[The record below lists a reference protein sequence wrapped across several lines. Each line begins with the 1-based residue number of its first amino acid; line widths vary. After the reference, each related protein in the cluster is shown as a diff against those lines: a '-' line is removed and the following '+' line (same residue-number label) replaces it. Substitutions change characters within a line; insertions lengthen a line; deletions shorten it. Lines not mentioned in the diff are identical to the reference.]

1 MKKFNRLALSTSLLA
16 AMSTSVMAGP
26 YGYDLH
32 NVLAPVSASMAG
44 TSIAKPLDNVSA
56 VFGNPAGLSEFR
68 GTEFTFGATW
78 YKPSAV
84 LEHDGSITGAVGGG
98 AFKQSNRNEG
108 YLVPSIAVTQDL
120 RGLGIPGTL
129 GAGVTATNGIGVEYR
144 KEPNS
149 LGASAE
155 LIVLGANFGLSWD
168 LTEKLTVGAA
178 ATMTYSMLDLGL
190 LSAAAQTH
198 DIAFKGSLGMTYKLP
213 HATQIGMFYH
223 SELRQ
228 DFDDIVQT
236 SPTAGQGLD
245 SLIPPFGTNATFSD
259 GQTTNLIIEQPRT
272 LGIGISNEMY
282 MDGNLYLA
290 ADVMFKNYAN
300 ADFWQDVYTDQWIFS
315 MGAQLTDGPW
325 EYRVG
330 YGYADDPTRENVQ
343 GLTQLQN
350 ICAGLPASCSAIPT
364 GNSAVGIAVT
374 EYVQAA
380 QAQVIYRHRV
390 SAGVG
395 YKGFL
400 APFLDLDMHAA
411 YQLKEDR
418 DYGDSPGAYVADS
431 SSPKHTNSEVS
442 SWHAGFALTWH
453 FE

>member
-1 MKKFNRLALSTSLLA
+1 MKKFNRLALSTALLA
-16 AMSTSVMAGP
+16 ATSTGVMAGP

-56 VFGNPAGLSEFR
+56 VFGNPAGLSEYR

-84 LEHDGSITGAVGGG
+84 LEHDGTVLGAIGGG

-108 YLVPSIAVTQDL
+108 YLVPQIAVTQDL

-144 KEPNS
+144 KDPRTAG
-149 LGASAE
+149 LSAE

-168 LTEKLTVGAA
+168 LTENLTIGAST
-178 ATMTYSMLDLGL
+178 TMTYSMLDLGL
-190 LSAAAQTH
+190 LSTSAQTH
-198 DIAFKGSLGMTYKLP
+198 DIAFKGSLGATYKLP
-213 HATQIGMFYH
+213 HATQVGIFYH

-228 DFDDIVQT
+228 DFDDIIQT
-236 SPTAGQGLD
+236 SPSSGQAAD
-245 SLIPPFGTNATFSD
+245 SLIPFGNNTRSD

-272 LGIGISNEMY
+272 LGIGISNEMF

-290 ADVMFKNYAN
+290 ADIMYKNWAN

-315 MGAQLTDGPW
+315 MGAQLTQGPW
-325 EYRVG
+325 EFRAG
-330 YGYADDPTRENVQ
+330 YGYADDPTRNSVK
-343 GLTQLQN
+343 GLTQLPN
-350 ICAGLPASCSAIPT
+350 VCAGLAAQCTAIPS
-364 GNSAVGIAVT
+364 GNSAVGINVT
-374 EYVQAA
+374 ELLQAS
-380 QAQVIYRHRV
+380 QAQVIYRHRI
-390 SAGVG
+390 SAGFG

-400 APFLDLDMHAA
+400 APFLDLDAHVAH
-411 YQLKEDR
+411 QFETDR
-418 DYGDSPGAYVADS
+418 RYGTGIPGVINTN
-431 SSPKHTNSEVS
+431 HTESEVS

>member
-1 MKKFNRLALSTSLLA
+1 MKKLNRLALSAAVLA
-16 AMSTSVMAGP
+16 ASSTSVMAGP

-32 NVLAPVSASMAG
+32 NVFAPVSASMAG

-84 LEHDGSITGAVGGG
+84 LEHDGTVLGAIGGG

-108 YLVPSIAVTQDL
+108 YLVPEIAVTQDL

-144 KEPNS
+144 ENTNAV
-149 LGASAE
+149 GTGAE

-168 LTEKLTVGAA
+168 LTENLTIGAA
-178 ATMTYSMLDLGL
+178 TTMTYSMLDLGL
-190 LSAAAQTH
+190 ASTSQQTH
-198 DIAFKGSLGMTYKLP
+198 DIAFKGSLGAVYKLP
-213 HATQIGMFYH
+213 HATQIGIFYH

-228 DFDDIVQT
+228 DFDDIIQT
-236 SPTAGQGLD
+236 SPSSGQAVD
-245 SLIPPFGTNATFSD
+245 SLLLPGLGNTRSD
-259 GQTTNLIIEQPRT
+259 GEYTNLIIEQPRT
-272 LGIGISNEMY
+272 LGIGISNEMF

-290 ADVMFKNYAN
+290 ADVMYKNWAN
-300 ADFWQDVYTDQWIFS
+300 AEFWKDVYVDQWIFS
-315 MGAQLTDGPW
+315 MGAQLTHGPW
-325 EYRVG
+325 EFRAG
-330 YGYADDPTRENVQ
+330 YGYADDPTRENQ
-343 GLTQLQN
+343 NGLSQLPN
-350 ICAGLPASCSAIPT
+350 VCAGVNAACTAIPS
-364 GNSAVGIAVT
+364 GNSPVGIEVV
-374 EYVQAA
+374 EYLQAA
-380 QAQVIYRHRV
+380 QTQVIYKHRV

-400 APFLDLDMHAA
+400 APFLDLDMHVAH
-411 YQLKEDR
+411 QIEEDR
-418 DYGDSPGAYVADS
+418 DYGNFVDLGAFGAINDD
-431 SSPKHTNSEVS
+431 HTSAEVS
-442 SWHAGFALTWH
+442 SWHVGFALTWH

>member
-1 MKKFNRLALSTSLLA
+1 MKKFNRLALSTALLA
-16 AMSTSVMAGP
+16 ATSTSVMAGP

-84 LEHDGSITGAVGGG
+84 LEHNGGVTMAAGG
-98 AFKQSNRNEG
+98 APFKQSNRNEG
-108 YLVPSIAVTQDL
+108 YLVPQIAVTQDL

-129 GAGVTATNGIGVEYR
+129 GAGVTATNSIGVEYR
-144 KEPNS
+144 KDPRT

-178 ATMTYSMLDLGL
+178 TTMTYSMLDLGL
-190 LSAAAQTH
+190 LSTSAQTH
-198 DIAFKGSLGMTYKLP
+198 DIAFKGSLGLTYKLP

-228 DFDDIVQT
+228 DFDDIIQT
-236 SPTAGQGLD
+236 SPSSGSADLAAVGANSSQVLQ
-245 SLIPPFGTNATFSD
+245 ATD
-259 GQTTNLIIEQPRT
+259 GQTTNLVIEQPRT
-272 LGIGISNEMY
+272 LGIGISNEML
-282 MDGNLYLA
+282 MDGNLLLA
-290 ADVMFKNYAN
+290 ADVMYKNYAN
-300 ADFWQDVYTDQWIFS
+300 AEFWKDVYVDQWIFS
-315 MGAQLTDGPW
+315 MGAQLTQGPW
-325 EYRVG
+325 EFRAG
-330 YGYADDPTRENVQ
+330 YGYADDPTRENVD
-343 GLTQLQN
+343 GLSQLAN
-350 ICAGLPASCSAIPT
+350 VCSGLCNSAFPGAVIPS
-364 GNSAVGIAVT
+364 GNSDVGIAVT
-374 EYVQAA
+374 EYLQAA
-380 QAQVIYRHRV
+380 QTQVIYRHRV
-390 SAGVG
+390 SVGAG

-411 YQLKEDR
+411 YQLEEDR
-418 DYGDSPGAYVADS
+418 TYGENAPF
-431 SSPKHTNSEVS
+431 TNHSKAEVS

>member
-1 MKKFNRLALSTSLLA
+1 MKKFNRLALSTALLA
-16 AMSTSVMAGP
+16 ATSTSVMAGP

-84 LEHDGSITGAVGGG
+84 LEHDGTVTGAVGGG

-108 YLVPSIAVTQDL
+108 YLVPQIAVTQDL

-144 KEPNS
+144 KEPAAIG
-149 LGASAE
+149 LSAE

-168 LTEKLTVGAA
+168 LTENLTIGAA
-178 ATMTYSMLDLGL
+178 TTMTYSMLDLGL
-190 LSAAAQTH
+190 LSSSAQTH
-198 DIAFKGSLGMTYKLP
+198 DIAFKGSLGAIYKLP
-213 HATQIGMFYH
+213 HATQIGIFYH

-236 SPTAGQGLD
+236 SPSSGLGMAGLGGPINGVA
-245 SLIPPFGTNATFSD
+245 STD
-259 GQTTNLIIEQPRT
+259 GQTTNLVIEQPRT
-272 LGIGISNEMY
+272 LGIGISNEML
-282 MDGNLYLA
+282 MDGNLLLA
-290 ADVMFKNYAN
+290 ADVMYKNWAN
-300 ADFWQDVYTDQWIFS
+300 ADFWQDVYVDQWIFS
-315 MGAQLTDGPW
+315 MGAQLTQGPW
-325 EYRVG
+325 EFRAG
-330 YGYADDPTRENVQ
+330 YGYADDPTRENTK

-350 ICAGLPASCSAIPT
+350 ICAGLPGDCKAIPV
-364 GNSAVGIAVT
+364 GNSPVGINVT
-374 EYVQAA
+374 ELVLAA
-380 QAQVIYRHRV
+380 QTQVIYRHRV
-390 SAGVG
+390 SVGAG

-411 YQLKEDR
+411 YQLEEDR
-418 DYGDSPGAYVADS
+418 DYGSGYAAAGINENHS
-431 SSPKHTNSEVS
+431 SAEVS

>member
-1 MKKFNRLALSTSLLA
+1 MKKFNRLALSTALLA
-16 AMSTSVMAGP
+16 ATSTSVMAGP

-78 YKPSAV
+78 YKPSAI
-84 LEHDGSITGAVGGG
+84 LEHDGSVTGT

-108 YLVPSIAVTQDL
+108 YLVPQIAVTQDL

-144 KEPNS
+144 KNPAS

-155 LIVLGANFGLSWD
+155 LIVIGANFGLSWD
-168 LTEKLTVGAA
+168 LTENLTVGAA
-178 ATMTYSMLDLGL
+178 ATTTYSMLDLGL
-190 LSAAAQTH
+190 ASTSAQTH

-228 DFDDIVQT
+228 DFDDIIQT
-236 SPTAGQGLD
+236 SPSSAPASALGSATD
-245 SLIPPFGTNATFSD
+245 GTF
-259 GQTTNLIIEQPRT
+259 TNLVIEQPRT
-272 LGIGISNEMY
+272 LGIGISNEML
-282 MDGNLYLA
+282 MDGNLLLA
-290 ADVMFKNYAN
+290 ADVMYKNWAN
-300 ADFWQDVYTDQWIFS
+300 ADFWQDVYVDQWIFS
-315 MGAQLTDGPW
+315 MGAQLTQGPW
-325 EYRVG
+325 EFRAG
-330 YGYADDPTRENVQ
+330 YGYADDPTRENVE
-343 GLTQLQN
+343 GLSQLDN
-350 ICAGLPASCSAIPT
+350 ACSGLPSACTVIPT
-364 GNSAVGIAVT
+364 NGSIVGVGVT
-374 EYVQAA
+374 EYLQAA
-380 QAQVIYRHRV
+380 QTQVIYRHRV
-390 SAGVG
+390 SVGAG

-411 YQLKEDR
+411 YQLEEDR
-418 DYGDSPGAYVADS
+418 DYGSQS
-431 SSPKHTNSEVS
+431 SIPNHSSAEVS

>member
-1 MKKFNRLALSTSLLA
+1 MKKFNRLALSTALLTA
-16 AMSTSVMAGP
+16 VSSTSVMAGP

-32 NVLAPVSASMAG
+32 NVFAPVSASMAG

-84 LEHDGSITGAVGGG
+84 LEHDGTVTGLVGGG

-108 YLVPSIAVTQDL
+108 YLVPEIAVTQDL

-155 LIVLGANFGLSWD
+155 LIVIGANIGLSWD
-168 LTEKLTVGAA
+168 LTENLTLGAA
-178 ATMTYSMLDLGL
+178 VTTTYSMLDLGL
-190 LSAAAQTH
+190 LSTSAQTH
-198 DIAFKGSLGMTYKLP
+198 DIAFKGALGATYKLP

-228 DFDDIVQT
+228 DFDDIIQT
-236 SPTAGQGLD
+236 SPSGAGG
-245 SLIPPFGTNATFSD
+245 D

-272 LGIGISNEMY
+272 LGIGISNEMF
-282 MDGNLYLA
+282 MDGNLLLA
-290 ADVMFKNYAN
+290 ADVMYKNWAN
-300 ADFWQDVYTDQWIFS
+300 ADFWQDVYKDQWIFT
-315 MGAQLTDGPW
+315 MGAQLTQGPW
-325 EYRVG
+325 EFRAG
-330 YGYADDPTRENVQ
+330 YGYADDPSRDNYQ
-343 GLTQLQN
+343 GLTQLAN
-350 ICAGLPASCSAIPT
+350 ACAGLPASCAAIPT
-364 GNSAVGIAVT
+364 QGPLGINVT
-374 EYVQAA
+374 EYLAAA
-380 QAQVIYRHRV
+380 QTQVIYRHRI

-400 APFLDLDMHAA
+400 APFLDLDLHAA
-411 YQLKEDR
+411 HQFETDR
-418 DYGDSPGAYVADS
+418 DYGGSPGALFANN
-431 SSPKHTNSEVS
+431 HTNSEVS
-442 SWHAGFALTWH
+442 SWHVGFGLTWH

>member
-1 MKKFNRLALSTSLLA
+1 MKKFNRLALSTALLA
-16 AMSTSVMAGP
+16 ATSTSVMAGP

-32 NVLAPVSASMAG
+32 NVLAPVSGSMAG

-84 LEHDGSITGAVGGG
+84 LEHDGSVTGA

-108 YLVPSIAVTQDL
+108 YLVPQIAVTQDL

-144 KEPNS
+144 KEPKS

-155 LIVLGANFGLSWD
+155 LIVIGANFGLSWD
-168 LTEKLTVGAA
+168 LTQNLTVGAA
-178 ATMTYSMLDLGL
+178 ATTTYSMLDLGL
-190 LSAAAQTH
+190 TSTSAQTH

-228 DFDDIVQT
+228 DFDDIIQT
-236 SPTAGQGLD
+236 SPSSAPSSGLT
-245 SLIPPFGTNATFSD
+245 SATD
-259 GQTTNLIIEQPRT
+259 GMMTNLIIEQPRT
-272 LGIGISNEMY
+272 LGIGISNEML

-290 ADVMFKNYAN
+290 ADVMYKNWAN
-300 ADFWQDVYTDQWIFS
+300 ADFWQDVYVDQWIFS
-315 MGAQLTDGPW
+315 MGAQLTQGPW

-330 YGYADDPTRENVQ
+330 YGYADDPTRENIE
-343 GLTQLQN
+343 GLSQLDN
-350 ICAGLPASCSAIPT
+350 ACSGLPGSCTVIPV
-364 GNSAVGIAVT
+364 NSSTTGIAVA
-374 EYVQAA
+374 EYLQAA
-380 QAQVIYRHRV
+380 QAQVIYRHRFSV
-390 SAGVG
+390 GAG

-411 YQLKEDR
+411 YQLEEDR
-418 DYGDSPGAYVADS
+418 DYGSQAAVS
-431 SSPKHTNSEVS
+431 NHTNSEVS

>member
-1 MKKFNRLALSTSLLA
+1 MKKFNRLALSTALLA
-16 AMSTSVMAGP
+16 ATSTSVMAGP

-32 NVLAPVSASMAG
+32 NVLAPVSGSMAG

-84 LEHDGSITGAVGGG
+84 LEHTGAVTGLVGGG

-108 YLVPSIAVTQDL
+108 YLVPQIAVTQDL

-144 KEPNS
+144 KDPNAI
-149 LGASAE
+149 GASAE
-155 LIVLGANFGLSWD
+155 LIVIGANFGLSWD
-168 LTEKLTVGAA
+168 LTQNLTIGAA
-178 ATMTYSMLDLGL
+178 ATTTYSMLDLGL
-190 LSAAAQTH
+190 ISTSAQTH

-228 DFDDIVQT
+228 DFDDIIQV
-236 SPTAGQGLD
+236 SPSGSGA
-245 SLIPPFGTNATFSD
+245 D
-259 GQTTNLIIEQPRT
+259 GAMTNLIIEQPRT
-272 LGIGISNEMY
+272 LGVGISNEMY

-290 ADVMFKNYAN
+290 ADVMYKNYAN

-315 MGAQLTDGPW
+315 MGAQLTQGPW
-325 EYRVG
+325 EFRAG
-330 YGYADDPTRENVQ
+330 YGYADDPSRENVQ
-343 GLTQLQN
+343 GLSQLAN
-350 ICAGLPASCSAIPT
+350 VCAGLPASCAAIPAQ
-364 GNSAVGIAVT
+364 GALGINVT
-374 EYVQAA
+374 EYLQAA

-390 SAGVG
+390 SVGAG

-411 YQLKEDR
+411 YQLEEDR
-418 DYGDSPGAYVADS
+418 DYGDSPGGLLS
-431 SSPKHTNSEVS
+431 GKHTNSEVS

>member
-1 MKKFNRLALSTSLLA
+1 MKKFNRLALSTALLA
-16 AMSTSVMAGP
+16 ATSTSVMAGP

-32 NVLAPVSASMAG
+32 NVLAPVSGSMAG

-84 LEHDGSITGAVGGG
+84 LEHNGAVTGA

-108 YLVPSIAVTQDL
+108 YLVPQIAVTQDL

-144 KEPNS
+144 KEPKS

-155 LIVLGANFGLSWD
+155 LIVIGANFGLSWD
-168 LTEKLTVGAA
+168 LTQNLTVGAA
-178 ATMTYSMLDLGL
+178 ATTTYSMLDLGL
-190 LSAAAQTH
+190 TSTSAQTH

-228 DFDDIVQT
+228 DFDDIIQT
-236 SPTAGQGLD
+236 SPSSAPSSALG
-245 SLIPPFGTNATFSD
+245 SATD
-259 GQTTNLIIEQPRT
+259 GMMTNLVIEQPRT
-272 LGIGISNEMY
+272 LGIGISNEML

-290 ADVMFKNYAN
+290 ADVMYKNWAN
-300 ADFWQDVYTDQWIFS
+300 ADFWQDIYVDQWIFS
-315 MGAQLTDGPW
+315 MGAQLTQGPW

-330 YGYADDPTRENVQ
+330 YGYADDPTRENIE
-343 GLTQLQN
+343 GLSQLDN
-350 ICAGLPASCSAIPT
+350 ACAGLPSPCTVIPVNGSVT
-364 GNSAVGIAVT
+364 GIAVA
-374 EYVQAA
+374 EYLQAA
-380 QAQVIYRHRV
+380 QAQVIYRHRFSV
-390 SAGVG
+390 GAG

-411 YQLKEDR
+411 YQLEEDR
-418 DYGDSPGAYVADS
+418 DYGSQADVS
-431 SSPKHTNSEVS
+431 NHTNSEVS

>member
-1 MKKFNRLALSTSLLA
+1 MKKFNRLALSTALLA
-16 AMSTSVMAGP
+16 ATSTGVMAGP

-84 LEHDGSITGAVGGG
+84 LEHDGTVTALVGGG

-108 YLVPSIAVTQDL
+108 YIVPQIAVTQDL

-129 GAGVTATNGIGVEYR
+129 GAGVAVTNGIGVEYR

-155 LIVLGANFGLSWD
+155 LIYVGANFGLSWD
-168 LTEKLTVGAA
+168 LTENLTLGAA
-178 ATMTYSMLDLGL
+178 ATTTYAMLDLGL
-190 LSAAAQTH
+190 ASTSANTH
-198 DIAFKGSLGMTYKLP
+198 DIGFKGSLGLTYKLP

-228 DFDDIVQT
+228 DFDDIIQT
-236 SPTAGQGLD
+236 SPSGVG
-245 SLIPPFGTNATFSD
+245 GD
-259 GQTTNLIIEQPRT
+259 GEFTNLIIEQPRT

-290 ADVMFKNYAN
+290 ADVMYKNWAN
-300 ADFWQDVYTDQWIFS
+300 ADFWQDVYVDQWIFS
-315 MGAQLTDGPW
+315 MGGQYTMGPW
-325 EYRVG
+325 EFRAG
-330 YGYADDPTRENVQ
+330 YGYADDPTRENIK
-343 GLTQLQN
+343 GLTQLAN
-350 ICAGLPASCSAIPT
+350 ACAGLPANCAAIPS
-364 GNSAVGIAVT
+364 GNSPLGINVA
-374 EYVQAA
+374 EYLQAA
-380 QAQVIYRHRV
+380 QTQVIYRHRV
-390 SAGVG
+390 TAGVG

-400 APFLDLDMHAA
+400 APFLDLDTHVA
-411 YQLKEDR
+411 YQLEEDR
-418 DYGDSPGAYVADS
+418 DYGGSPGGMFAN
-431 SSPKHTNSEVS
+431 KHTNSEVS

>member
-1 MKKFNRLALSTSLLA
+1 MKKFNRLALSTALLA
-16 AMSTSVMAGP
+16 ATSTSVMAGP

-84 LEHDGSITGAVGGG
+84 LEHDGTVTGLAGGG

-108 YLVPSIAVTQDL
+108 YLVPQIAVTQDL

-149 LGASAE
+149 LGTGAE

-168 LTEKLTVGAA
+168 LTQNLTLGAA
-178 ATMTYSMLDLGL
+178 TTMTYSMLDLGL
-190 LSAAAQTH
+190 ASTSQQTH
-198 DIAFKGSLGMTYKLP
+198 DIAFKYSLGATYKLP

-228 DFDDIVQT
+228 DFDDIIAVPDAT
-236 SPTAGQGLD
+236 SPTGQ
-245 SLIPPFGTNATFSD
+245 SF
-259 GQTTNLIIEQPRT
+259 TNLIIEQPRT
-272 LGIGISNEMY
+272 LGIGISNEML

-290 ADVMFKNYAN
+290 ADVMYKNWAN
-300 ADFWQDVYTDQWIFS
+300 ADFWQDVYVDQWIFS
-315 MGAQLTDGPW
+315 MGAQLTQGPW

-330 YGYADDPTRENVQ
+330 YGYADDPTRENVK
-343 GLTQLQN
+343 GLTQLPN
-350 ICAGLPASCSAIPT
+350 GVCGSTTGCTPFPLPT
-364 GNSAVGIAVT
+364 GPGQGAAVDFV
-374 EYVQAA
+374 EYLQAA
-380 QAQVIYRHRV
+380 QTQVIYRHRV
-390 SAGVG
+390 SAGLG

-411 YQLKEDR
+411 YQLEEDR
-418 DYGDSPGAYVADS
+418 DYGGGPGASLVTS
-431 SSPKHTNSEVS
+431 TQTQKFHLGMLVS
-442 SWHAGFALTWH
+442 H
-453 FE
+453 

>member
-1 MKKFNRLALSTSLLA
+1 MKKFNRLALSTALLA
-16 AMSTSVMAGP
+16 ATSTSVMAGP

-84 LEHDGSITGAVGGG
+84 LEHDGSVLGAIGGG

-108 YLVPSIAVTQDL
+108 YLVPQIAVTQDL

-144 KEPNS
+144 KDPRTAG
-149 LGASAE
+149 LSAE

-168 LTEKLTVGAA
+168 LTENLTIGAA
-178 ATMTYSMLDLGL
+178 TTMTYSMLDLGL
-190 LSAAAQTH
+190 LSTSAQTH
-198 DIAFKGSLGMTYKLP
+198 DIAFKGSLGATYKLP
-213 HATQIGMFYH
+213 HATQIGIFYH

-228 DFDDIVQT
+228 DFDDIIQT
-236 SPTAGQGLD
+236 SPSSGQEID
-245 SLIPPFGTNATFSD
+245 SLIPYGNNTRSD
-259 GQTTNLIIEQPRT
+259 GQTTNLVIEQPRT
-272 LGIGISNEMY
+272 LGIGISNEML
-282 MDGNLYLA
+282 MDGNLLLA
-290 ADVMFKNYAN
+290 ADVMYKNWAN
-300 ADFWQDVYTDQWIFS
+300 ADFWQDVYVDQWIFS
-315 MGAQLTDGPW
+315 MGAQLTHGPW
-325 EYRVG
+325 EFRAG
-330 YGYADDPTRENVQ
+330 YGYADDPTRENVE
-343 GLTQLQN
+343 GLSQLAN
-350 ICAGLPASCSAIPT
+350 VCAGLAAQCTAIPS
-364 GNSAVGIAVT
+364 GNSPVGINVT
-374 EYVQAA
+374 ELLQAA
-380 QAQVIYRHRV
+380 QTQVIYRHRV
-390 SAGVG
+390 SVGAG

-411 YQLKEDR
+411 YQLEEDR
-418 DYGDSPGAYVADS
+418 DYGTGVPGVINEN
-431 SSPKHTNSEVS
+431 HTSAEVS

>member
-1 MKKFNRLALSTSLLA
+1 MKKFNRLALSTALLA
-16 AMSTSVMAGP
+16 ATSTSVMAGP

-32 NVLAPVSASMAG
+32 NVLAPVSGSMAG

-84 LEHDGSITGAVGGG
+84 LEHNGSVTGAVGGG

-108 YLVPSIAVTQDL
+108 YLVPQIAVTQDL

-144 KEPNS
+144 KNTNAI
-149 LGASAE
+149 GTGAE

-168 LTEKLTVGAA
+168 LTENFTVGAA
-178 ATMTYSMLDLGL
+178 ATTTYSMLDLGL
-190 LSAAAQTH
+190 ASTSQQTH

-228 DFDDIVQT
+228 DFDDIIHT
-236 SPTAGQGLD
+236 SVGSGSP
-245 SLIPPFGTNATFSD
+245 NAVPMATD
-259 GQTTNLIIEQPRT
+259 GAFTNLIIEQPRT

-290 ADVMFKNYAN
+290 ADVMYKNYAN
-300 ADFWQDVYTDQWIFS
+300 AEFWKDVYVDQWIFS
-315 MGAQLTDGPW
+315 MGAQLTQGPW
-325 EYRVG
+325 EFRAG
-330 YGYADDPTRENVQ
+330 YGYADDPTRENHS
-343 GLTQLQN
+343 GLTQLPN
-350 ICAGLPASCSAIPT
+350 VCAGVPANCQVIPS
-364 GNSAVGIAVT
+364 GNSMVGIAVT
-374 EYVQAA
+374 EYLQAA
-380 QAQVIYRHRV
+380 QTQVIYRHRV

-411 YQLKEDR
+411 YQLEEDR
-418 DYGDSPGAYVADS
+418 TYGEQPGAFLDHSVA
-431 SSPKHTNSEVS
+431 EVS

>member
-1 MKKFNRLALSTSLLA
+1 MKKFNRLALSTALLA
-16 AMSTSVMAGP
+16 ATSTSVMAGP

-78 YKPSAV
+78 YKPSAI
-84 LEHDGSITGAVGGG
+84 LEHDGSITGT

-108 YLVPSIAVTQDL
+108 YLVPQVAVTQDL

-129 GAGVTATNGIGVEYR
+129 GAGLTATNGIGVEYR
-144 KEPNS
+144 KNPAS

-155 LIVLGANFGLSWD
+155 LIVIGANFGLSWD
-168 LTEKLTVGAA
+168 LTENLTVGAA
-178 ATMTYSMLDLGL
+178 ATTTYSMLDLGL
-190 LSAAAQTH
+190 ASTSAQTH
-198 DIAFKGSLGMTYKLP
+198 DIAFKGSLGLTYKLP
-213 HATQIGMFYH
+213 HATQIGLFYH

-228 DFDDIVQT
+228 DFDDIIQT
-236 SPTAGQGLD
+236 SPSSAPAVGLGAAAD
-245 SLIPPFGTNATFSD
+245 GTF
-259 GQTTNLIIEQPRT
+259 TNLVIEQPRT
-272 LGIGISNEMY
+272 LGIGISNEHY

-290 ADVMFKNYAN
+290 ADLMYKNWAN
-300 ADFWQDVYTDQWIFS
+300 ADFWQDVYVDQWIFS
-315 MGAQLTDGPW
+315 MGAQLTQGPW
-325 EYRVG
+325 EFRAG
-330 YGYADDPTRENVQ
+330 YGYADDPTRENVE
-343 GLTQLQN
+343 GLSQLDN
-350 ICAGLPASCSAIPT
+350 ACSGLPGACTVIPT
-364 GNSAVGIAVT
+364 NGSVVGVGVT
-374 EYVQAA
+374 EYLQAA
-380 QAQVIYRHRV
+380 QTQVIYRHRV

-411 YQLKEDR
+411 YQLEEDR
-418 DYGDSPGAYVADS
+418 DYGSQAAIPN
-431 SSPKHTNSEVS
+431 HTNAEVS

>member
-1 MKKFNRLALSTSLLA
+1 MKKFNRLALSTALLTA
-16 AMSTSVMAGP
+16 VSSTSVMAGP

-32 NVLAPVSASMAG
+32 NVLAPVSGSMAG

-84 LEHDGSITGAVGGG
+84 LDHDGSVTGA

-108 YLVPSIAVTQDL
+108 YLVPEVAVTQDL

-144 KEPNS
+144 KDPRT

-155 LIVLGANFGLSWD
+155 LIVIGANFGLSWD
-168 LTEKLTVGAA
+168 FTENLTLGAA
-178 ATMTYSMLDLGL
+178 MTTTYSMLDLGL
-190 LSAAAQTH
+190 LSTSAQTH
-198 DIAFKGSLGMTYKLP
+198 DIAFKGSLGAIYKLP

-228 DFDDIVQT
+228 DFDDIIQT
-236 SPTAGQGLD
+236 SPSSGSQTLAQVTANG
-245 SLIPPFGTNATFSD
+245 SLFTAND
-259 GQTTNLIIEQPRT
+259 GRTTNLVIEQPRT
-272 LGIGISNEMY
+272 LGIGISNEMF
-282 MDGNLYLA
+282 MNGNLYLA
-290 ADVMFKNYAN
+290 ADIMYKNWAN
-300 ADFWQDVYTDQWIFS
+300 ADFWQDIYKDQWIFS
-315 MGAQLTDGPW
+315 MGAQLTQGPW
-325 EYRVG
+325 EFRAG

-343 GLTQLQN
+343 GLTQLAN
-350 ICAGLPASCSAIPT
+350 ACAGLPGGCTVVPT
-364 GNSAVGIAVT
+364 GSSDLGISVT
-374 EYVQAA
+374 EYLQAA
-380 QAQVIYRHRV
+380 QAQVIYRHRI

-400 APFLDLDMHAA
+400 APFLDLDMHVAH
-411 YQLKEDR
+411 QFETDR
-418 DYGDSPGAYVADS
+418 NYGGSPNGAV
-431 SSPKHTNSEVS
+431 PFNHTNSEVS

>member
-1 MKKFNRLALSTSLLA
+1 MKKFNRLALSTALLA
-16 AMSTSVMAGP
+16 ATSTGVMAGP

-78 YKPSAV
+78 YKPSAI
-84 LEHDGSITGAVGGG
+84 LEHDGSITGT

-108 YLVPSIAVTQDL
+108 YLVPQIAVTQDL

-144 KEPNS
+144 KNPAS

-168 LTEKLTVGAA
+168 LTENLTIGAA
-178 ATMTYSMLDLGL
+178 ATTTYSMLDLGL
-190 LSAAAQTH
+190 ASTSAQTH

-228 DFDDIVQT
+228 DFDDIIQT
-236 SPTAGQGLD
+236 SPSSAPAAGLGAATD
-245 SLIPPFGTNATFSD
+245 GTF
-259 GQTTNLIIEQPRT
+259 TNLVIEQPRT
-272 LGIGISNEMY
+272 LGIGISNEMF

-290 ADVMFKNYAN
+290 ADVMYKNWAN
-300 ADFWQDVYTDQWIFS
+300 ADFWQDVYVDQWIFS
-315 MGAQLTDGPW
+315 MGGQYTMGPW
-325 EYRVG
+325 EFRAG
-330 YGYADDPTRENVQ
+330 YGYADDPTRENVE
-343 GLTQLQN
+343 GLSQLDN
-350 ICAGLPASCSAIPT
+350 ACSGLPGACTVIPT
-364 GNSAVGIAVT
+364 NSSVVGVGVT
-374 EYVQAA
+374 EYLQAA
-380 QAQVIYRHRV
+380 QTQVIYRHRV
-390 SAGVG
+390 SVGAG

-411 YQLKEDR
+411 YQLEEDR
-418 DYGDSPGAYVADS
+418 DYGSQAAIPN
-431 SSPKHTNSEVS
+431 HTNAEVS

>member
-1 MKKFNRLALSTSLLA
+1 MKKFNRLALSTALLA
-16 AMSTSVMAGP
+16 ATSTSVMAGP

-84 LEHDGSITGAVGGG
+84 LEHDGTVTSAVGGG

-108 YLVPSIAVTQDL
+108 YLVPQIAVTQDL

-144 KEPNS
+144 KDPNAI
-149 LGASAE
+149 GASAE
-155 LIVLGANFGLSWD
+155 LIVIGANFGLSWD
-168 LTEKLTVGAA
+168 LTQNLTVGAA
-178 ATMTYSMLDLGL
+178 ATTTYSMLDLGL
-190 LSAAAQTH
+190 MSTSAQTH
-198 DIAFKGSLGMTYKLP
+198 DIAFKGSLGATYKLP
-213 HATQIGMFYH
+213 HATQIGVFYH

-228 DFDDIVQT
+228 DFDDIIQT
-236 SPTAGQGLD
+236 SPSNGQDLGNL
-245 SLIPPFGTNATFSD
+245 FGKGTSSD
-259 GQTTNLIIEQPRT
+259 GQTTNLVIEQPRT
-272 LGIGISNEMY
+272 LGVGISNEMF

-290 ADVMFKNYAN
+290 ADVMYKNYAN
-300 ADFWQDVYTDQWIFS
+300 ADFWQDVYVDQWIFS
-315 MGAQLTDGPW
+315 MGAQLTQGPW
-325 EYRVG
+325 EFRAG
-330 YGYADDPTRENVQ
+330 YGYADDPTRENVE
-343 GLTQLQN
+343 GLSQLAN
-350 ICAGLPASCSAIPT
+350 ACAGLPSACVAIPS
-364 GNSAVGIAVT
+364 GNSVVGINVT
-374 EYVQAA
+374 EYLQAA
-380 QAQVIYRHRV
+380 QAQVIYRHRFSV
-390 SAGVG
+390 GAG

-411 YQLKEDR
+411 YQLEEDR
-418 DYGDSPGAYVADS
+418 DYGTGGLGIINEN
-431 SSPKHTNSEVS
+431 HTNSEVS

>member
-1 MKKFNRLALSTSLLA
+1 MKKFNRLALSTALLA
-16 AMSTSVMAGP
+16 ATSTGVMAGP

-84 LEHDGSITGAVGGG
+84 LEHDGSVTGLVGGG

-108 YLVPSIAVTQDL
+108 YIVPQIAVTQDL

-129 GAGVTATNGIGVEYR
+129 GAGVTVTNGIGVEYR
-144 KEPNS
+144 KEPNT

-155 LIVLGANFGLSWD
+155 LIYVGANFGLSWD
-168 LTEKLTVGAA
+168 LTENLTIGAA
-178 ATMTYSMLDLGL
+178 ATTTYAMLDLGL
-190 LSAAAQTH
+190 ASTSSNTH
-198 DIAFKGSLGMTYKLP
+198 DIGFKGSLGLTYKLP
-213 HATQIGMFYH
+213 HATQIGVFYH

-228 DFDDIVQT
+228 DFDDIIQT
-236 SPTAGQGLD
+236 SP
-245 SLIPPFGTNATFSD
+245 SGTGTDGTF
-259 GQTTNLIIEQPRT
+259 TNLVIEQPRT

-290 ADVMFKNYAN
+290 ADVMYKNWAN
-300 ADFWQDVYTDQWIFS
+300 ADFWQDVYVDQWIFS
-315 MGAQLTDGPW
+315 MGGQYTMGPW
-325 EYRVG
+325 EFRAG

-343 GLTQLQN
+343 GLNQLAN
-350 ICAGLPASCSAIPT
+350 VCSGLCNAGVPGAVIPAQGAL
-364 GNSAVGIAVT
+364 GISVA
-374 EYVQAA
+374 EYLQAA
-380 QAQVIYRHRV
+380 QTQVIYRHRV

-411 YQLKEDR
+411 YQLEEDR
-418 DYGDSPGAYVADS
+418 DYGGSPGGLVTTN
-431 SSPKHTNSEVS
+431 HTNSEVS
-442 SWHAGFALTWH
+442 SWHTGFALTWH

>member
-1 MKKFNRLALSTSLLA
+1 MKKFNRLAFSTALLA
-16 AMSTSVMAGP
+16 ATSTSVMAGP

-84 LEHDGSITGAVGGG
+84 LEHDGSVTSLVEKSLANGG

-108 YLVPSIAVTQDL
+108 YLVPQIAVTQDL

-144 KEPNS
+144 KEPNT
-149 LGASAE
+149 LGTGAE

-168 LTEKLTVGAA
+168 LTQNLTVGAA
-178 ATMTYSMLDLGL
+178 ATTTYSMLDLGL
-190 LSAAAQTH
+190 ASTSQQTH
-198 DIAFKGSLGMTYKLP
+198 DIAFKYSLGATYKLP
-213 HATQIGMFYH
+213 HATQIGIMYH

-228 DFDDIVQT
+228 DFDDIAAVPDATQP
-236 SPTAGQGLD
+236 SGQ
-245 SLIPPFGTNATFSD
+245 SF
-259 GQTTNLIIEQPRT
+259 TNLIIEQPRT
-272 LGIGISNEMY
+272 LGVGISNEML
-282 MDGNLYLA
+282 MDGNLLLA
-290 ADVMFKNYAN
+290 ADVMYKNWAN
-300 ADFWQDVYTDQWIFS
+300 ADFWQDIYVDQWIFS
-315 MGAQLTDGPW
+315 MGAQLTQGPW

-330 YGYADDPTRENVQ
+330 YGYADDPTRENIDGISQLPNGVCGSVTQ
-343 GLTQLQN
+343 CAPFALPLVGPGLGGEVVGQN
-350 ICAGLPASCSAIPT
+350 FA
-364 GNSAVGIAVT
+364 
-374 EYVQAA
+374 EYIQAA
-380 QAQVIYRHRV
+380 QTQVIYRHRV
-390 SAGVG
+390 SAGLG

-411 YQLKEDR
+411 YQLEEDR
-418 DYGDSPGAYVADS
+418 EYGSGGGPINAN
-431 SSPKHTNSEVS
+431 HTKSEVS

>member
-1 MKKFNRLALSTSLLA
+1 MKKFNRLALSTALLA
-16 AMSTSVMAGP
+16 ATSTGVMAGP

-56 VFGNPAGLSEFR
+56 LFGNPAGLSDYR

-84 LEHDGSITGAVGGG
+84 LEHNGSITSAAGGG

-108 YLVPSIAVTQDL
+108 YIVPQIAVTQDL

-129 GAGVTATNGIGVEYR
+129 GAGVTVTNGIGVEYR
-144 KEPNS
+144 KEANS

-155 LIVLGANFGLSWD
+155 LIYVGANFGLSWD
-168 LTEKLTVGAA
+168 FTENLTLGAA
-178 ATMTYSMLDLGL
+178 MTTTYAMLDLGL
-190 LSAAAQTH
+190 TSTSANTH
-198 DIAFKGSLGMTYKLP
+198 DIGFKGSLGLTYDLP
-213 HATQIGMFYH
+213 HATTVGLFYH

-228 DFDDIVQT
+228 DFDDIIQT
-236 SPTAGQGLD
+236 SLSGGPILAPGG
-245 SLIPPFGTNATFSD
+245 ATD
-259 GQTTNLIIEQPRT
+259 GEMTNLIIEQPRT
-272 LGIGISNEMY
+272 LGIGISNEML

-290 ADVMFKNYAN
+290 ADLMYKNWAN
-300 ADFWQDVYTDQWIFS
+300 AEFWRDVYVDQWIFS
-315 MGAQLTDGPW
+315 MGAQLTQGPW
-325 EYRVG
+325 EFRAG
-330 YGYADDPTRENVQ
+330 YGYADDPTRENVE
-343 GLTQLQN
+343 GLEQLN
-350 ICAGLPASCSAIPT
+350 NACAGLPTSCTVIPT
-364 GNSAVGIAVT
+364 GNNAVGIAVT
-374 EYVQAA
+374 EYLQAA
-380 QAQVIYRHRV
+380 QTQVIYRHRV
-390 SAGVG
+390 TAGVG

-411 YQLKEDR
+411 YQLEEDR
-418 DYGDSPGAYVADS
+418 DYGSGTLGAATVN
-431 SSPKHTNSEVS
+431 HTNSEVS

>member
-1 MKKFNRLALSTSLLA
+1 MKKFNRLALSTALLA
-16 AMSTSVMAGP
+16 ATSTSVMAGP

-84 LEHDGSITGAVGGG
+84 LDHDGTVTGT

-108 YLVPSIAVTQDL
+108 YLVPQIAVTQDL

-144 KEPNS
+144 KDPGS

-168 LTEKLTVGAA
+168 LSENLTIGAA
-178 ATMTYSMLDLGL
+178 ATTTYSMLDLGL
-190 LSAAAQTH
+190 ASTSAQTH
-198 DIAFKGSLGMTYKLP
+198 DIAFKGSLGITYKLP

-228 DFDDIVQT
+228 DFDDIIQT
-236 SPTAGQGLD
+236 SPSNPAPTSAGLSVG
-245 SLIPPFGTNATFSD
+245 GD
-259 GQTTNLIIEQPRT
+259 GEFTNLVIEQPRT
-272 LGIGISNEMY
+272 LGIGISNEMF

-290 ADVMFKNYAN
+290 ADVMYKNWAN
-300 ADFWQDVYTDQWIFS
+300 ADFWQDVYVDQWIFS
-315 MGAQLTDGPW
+315 MGAQYTMGPW
-325 EYRVG
+325 ELRAG
-330 YGYADDPTRENVQ
+330 YGYADDPTRESIK
-343 GLTQLQN
+343 GLTQIEN
-350 ICAGLPASCSAIPT
+350 ACSGLAAACISIPT
-364 GNSAVGIAVT
+364 GNTPTGIAVT
-374 EYVQAA
+374 EYLQAA
-380 QAQVIYRHRV
+380 QTQVIYRHRV
-390 SAGVG
+390 TAGLG
-395 YKGFL
+395 YQGFL
-400 APFLDLDMHAA
+400 APFLDLDLHAA
-411 YQLKEDR
+411 YQLEEDR
-418 DYGDSPGAYVADS
+418 DYGES
-431 SSPKHTNSEVS
+431 KHTNAEVS